1 MVKQISLFL
10 YKIIFYL
17 DKLLYS
23 LFKRSI
29 LIWFKDFLHQDSYKF
44 MKISNQKVQF
54 FVPNSL
60 VNWRVETFYSKEPE
74 TLKWID
80 SFNKN
85 QKFIFWDI
93 GSNIGLYSIY
103 NAIKNQNSKTI
114 SFEPSTSNLRVLS
127 RNISLNNLQNK
138 IEIMPLALT
147 NQNNIFLN
155 MNEKNFVE
163 GGALN
168 SFGETYNFE
177 GKQFEAEMKYKTFGT
192 SIDYIIEKNI
202 LEIPDYIKVD
212 VDGIEHLI
220 LKSGERVLKDKKLK
234 SMLIEINENFVE
246 QYNDI
251 LNIMKD
257 SGFEIKEKKIILT
270 YLIQMKKIVLV
281 KFIISSLKE
290 KIK

>member
-257 SGFEIKEKKIILT
+257 SGFEIKEKKNNSDLFDSDEKNSFSKV
-270 YLIQMKKIVLV
+270 YN
-281 KFIISSLKE
+281 FIFERKN
-290 KIK
+290 

>member
-1 MVKQISLFL
+1 MVKQISFIL
-10 YKIIFYL
+10 YKIIFYI
-17 DKLLYS
+17 DKLFYFLI
-23 LFKRSI
+23 KRSI

-44 MKISNQKVQF
+44 IKISNLKVKF

-60 VNWRVETFYSKEPE
+60 VNWRVETFHSKEPE
-74 TLKWID
+74 TLEWINTFD
-80 SFNKN
+80 KN

-103 NAIKNQNSKTI
+103 NAIKNENSKTI

-155 MNEKNFVE
+155 MNEKSFVE

-177 GKQFEAEMKYKTFGT
+177 GKQFDAEMKYKTFGT

-202 LEIPDYIKVD
+202 LEIPDYIKID

-220 LKSGERVLKDKKLK
+220 LKGGERVLKDKKLK
-234 SMLIEINENFVE
+234 SMLIEINENFEE
-246 QYNDI
+246 QYHDI

-257 SGFEIKEKKIILT
+257 SGFEIKEKRNNSDLFDSDKKNSFSKVYNYIFE
-270 YLIQMKKIVLV
+270 KKI
-281 KFIISSLKE
+281 K
-290 KIK
+290 

>member
-1 MVKQISLFL
+1 MVKQISFIL
-10 YKIIFYL
+10 YKIIFYI
-17 DKLLYS
+17 DKFFYFLI
-23 LFKRSI
+23 KRNI

-44 MKISNQKVQF
+44 IKISNLKVKF

-60 VNWRVETFYSKEPE
+60 VNWRVETFHSKEPE
-74 TLKWID
+74 TLEWINTFD
-80 SFNKN
+80 KN

-103 NAIKNQNSKTI
+103 NAIKNENSKTI

-138 IEIMPLALT
+138 IKIMPLALT
-147 NQNNIFLN
+147 NKNNIFLN
-155 MNEKNFVE
+155 MNEKSFVE

-177 GKQFEAEMKYKTFGT
+177 GKQFDAEMKYKTFGT

-220 LKSGERVLKDKKLK
+220 LRGGERVLKDKKLK
-234 SMLIEINENFVE
+234 SMLIEINENFEE
-246 QYNDI
+246 QYHDI

-257 SGFEIKEKKIILT
+257 SGFEIKEKRNNSDLFDSDEKNNFSKVYNYI
-270 YLIQMKKIVLV
+270 
-281 KFIISSLKE
+281 FE
-290 KIK
+290 RKIK

>member
-10 YKIIFYL
+10 YKIIFYI

-74 TLKWID
+74 TMEWID

-220 LKSGERVLKDKKLK
+220 LKGGERVLKDKKLK

-257 SGFEIKEKKIILT
+257 SGFEIKEKKNNSDLFDSDEKNSFSKV
-270 YLIQMKKIVLV
+270 YN
-281 KFIISSLKE
+281 FIFERKN
-290 KIK
+290 

>member
-10 YKIIFYL
+10 YKIIFYI

-74 TLKWID
+74 TLEWID

-220 LKSGERVLKDKKLK
+220 LKGGERVLKDKKIK

-257 SGFEIKEKKIILT
+257 SGFEIKEKKNNSDLFDSDEKNSFSKV
-270 YLIQMKKIVLV
+270 YN
-281 KFIISSLKE
+281 FIFERKN
-290 KIK
+290 

>member
-10 YKIIFYL
+10 YKIIFYI
-17 DKLLYS
+17 DKLLYF
-23 LFKRSI
+23 LVKRSI
-29 LIWFKDFLHQDSYKF
+29 LIWFKDFLHKDSYKF

-74 TLKWID
+74 TLEWID

-138 IEIMPLALT
+138 IKIMPLALT

-192 SIDYIIEKNI
+192 TPGSLSSCLIKN
-202 LEIPDYIKVD
+202 
-212 VDGIEHLI
+212 
-220 LKSGERVLKDKKLK
+220 
-234 SMLIEINENFVE
+234 
-246 QYNDI
+246 
-251 LNIMKD
+251 
-257 SGFEIKEKKIILT
+257 
-270 YLIQMKKIVLV
+270 
-281 KFIISSLKE
+281 
-290 KIK
+290 

>member
-10 YKIIFYL
+10 YKIIFYI
-17 DKLLYS
+17 DKLLYF
-23 LFKRSI
+23 LVKRSI
-29 LIWFKDFLHQDSYKF
+29 LIWFKDFLHKDSYKF

-74 TLKWID
+74 TLEWID

-138 IEIMPLALT
+138 IKIMPLALT

-202 LEIPDYIKVD
+202 LKIPDYIKVD

-220 LKSGERVLKDKKLK
+220 LKGGERVLKDKKLK

-257 SGFEIKEKKIILT
+257 SGFEIKEKKNNSDLFDSDEKNSFNKV
-270 YLIQMKKIVLV
+270 YN
-281 KFIISSLKE
+281 FIFERKN
-290 KIK
+290 